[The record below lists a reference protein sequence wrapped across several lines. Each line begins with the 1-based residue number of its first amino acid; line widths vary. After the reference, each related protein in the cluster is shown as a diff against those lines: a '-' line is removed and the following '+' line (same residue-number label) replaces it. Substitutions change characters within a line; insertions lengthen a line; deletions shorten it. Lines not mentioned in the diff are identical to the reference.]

1 MQALH
6 HPGAGAGV
14 SVGVGVGRD
23 SNQHQVSTASA
34 SASEDDSES
43 QPKSEASQKSPT
55 GFSSVG
61 SPAGSVTSPLTP
73 NQVGFCVLCLDSKA
87 LFIEKLLSYG
97 FKLKLNSLLKN
108 ETFHFN

>member
-23 SNQHQVSTASA
+23 SNQHQVSAA

-73 NQVGFCVLCLDSKA
+73 NQVGFCVLCLTQKLY
-87 LFIEKLLSYG
+87 LFKNYCPTVKLE
-97 FKLKLNSLLKN
+97 LLK
-108 ETFHFN
+108 

>member
-6 HPGAGAGV
+6 HPGAGV

-23 SNQHQVSTASA
+23 SNQHQVSTA

-97 FKLKLNSLLKN
+97 FKMKLNSLLKN
-108 ETFHFN
+108 EKLHFN